1 MNDGGF
7 IDMITAFFGGA
18 VTTLIGAFTG
28 RLMWHSGEVKL
39 GRRRFFGKELLWE
52 IPVAVGMA
60 LIGEAAARYI
70 GLSQPVSTGFVAT
83 LPISGP
89 AGPRR
94 CWRPGSAA
102 RSNSKPYIPQTPQT
116 VQSRGGNFVLHRR
129 NYDAF

>member
-7 IDMITAFFGGA
+7 IDMINSFFGGA

-39 GRRRFFGKELLWE
+39 GNRRFFGKELLWE

-70 GLSQPVSTGFVAT
+70 GLSQPVSTGLSWRYCMPSCSDGMISPSKTIGSVTTVFPICSLT
-83 LPISGP
+83 CGKFTSSLPL
-89 AGPRR
+89 RL
-94 CWRPGSAA
+94 
-102 RSNSKPYIPQTPQT
+102 Y
-116 VQSRGGNFVLHRR
+116 
-129 NYDAF
+129 